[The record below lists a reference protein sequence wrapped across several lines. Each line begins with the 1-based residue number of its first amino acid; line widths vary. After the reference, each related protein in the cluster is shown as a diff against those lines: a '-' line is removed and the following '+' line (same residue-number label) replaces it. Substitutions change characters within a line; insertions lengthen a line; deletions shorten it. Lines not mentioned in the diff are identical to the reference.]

1 MGGWLTKVAVVE
13 VIRHGLNMGLFW
25 NQFIL
30 SYYHRTL
37 ASLSSLVFSSSLCFC
52 WISLVLPLKFAQN
65 HAADQVG
72 LEPTPIWI
80 VRATGGFCL
89 CCTWLSCI
97 IWHFKTLTSLSF
109 LEILSLVF
117 PFHIWLLLSSFSTH
131 LLNIKLPK
139 TLIFN
144 YYFLS
149 ALFSPQKVISV
160 RNIYP
165 STLWRLK
172 INRILFFTQAI
183 LWNNCS

>member
-1 MGGWLTKVAVVE
+1 
-13 VIRHGLNMGLFW
+13 MGLFW
-25 NQFIL
+25 NQSIL
-30 SYYHRTL
+30 SYYYRTL

-65 HAADQVG
+65 HAADQAG
-72 LEPTPIWI
+72 LEPAPVWI
-80 VRATGGFCL
+80 VRATEGFCL

-97 IWHFKTLTSLSF
+97 IWHFKTLTSLGF

-117 PFHIWLLLSSFSTH
+117 SLSHLAPPQSSFSTH

-139 TLIFN
+139 TLTFN

-160 RNIYP
+160 RNIYQG
-165 STLWRLK
+165 TLWCLK